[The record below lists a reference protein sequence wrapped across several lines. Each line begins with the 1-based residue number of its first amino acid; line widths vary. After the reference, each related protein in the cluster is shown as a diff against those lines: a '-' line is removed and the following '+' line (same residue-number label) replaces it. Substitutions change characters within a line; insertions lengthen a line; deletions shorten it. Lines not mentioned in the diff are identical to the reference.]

1 MPVHKVPPTSRYRV
15 KLSPIYDHNQ
25 DRPYLRGGHIEALHP
40 ELWIEIFLHNTETDF
55 RWEIAPDIS
64 SAAENGPEPNRHH
77 YLRPYVDP
85 SHPTRTASQVCRYW
99 REIVLGAPKIWS
111 RLIDCDLLPPT
122 WFKEVLRRAQD
133 VPLTV
138 LCRCVD
144 SPADEAQ
151 TYAIQ
156 RTNPNIGQLLASK
169 KQFGEFYAHLGMY
182 LLSHMAEQLIQRLQ
196 QPMPQLTT
204 FYLDVGQQRFGEML
218 WDIYE
223 KTTVNLFA
231 NQAPPLLRKLSLR
244 DYPLQSSY
252 SFLHSLT
259 YLSITDPP
267 HYFPLLAMLGQTPH
281 LQQLILELFSPD
293 EHMSPI
299 SGGSA
304 FGPTN
309 RVKLPC
315 LTQIR
320 LLGHYQGIVT
330 LLECL
335 EPAELLVLSCE
346 MDNILPGNISNSAET
361 FRRLLEP
368 KTKSKKLLS
377 DGMVFVLLWRYYTTI
392 TITSP
397 QGHLFYLSIAN
408 APWFTS
414 RDYATVLQ
422 NYSALFAS
430 CPFLLIGYAEPRES
444 FPYRLPDISAF
455 NASQNNTLLEFIRMF
470 DHVGTVAVKGMSLS
484 LMIELLSAV
493 DTSLPSLGRVIMPCS
508 ADSLCELGAFDEIAD
523 LLQKRSSV
531 GRPLQFL
538 TFQSSPGSNVRSVS
552 ILKRQLRFLRRAF
565 GVSVNFVR

>member
-1 MPVHKVPPTSRYRV
+1 MVHKVLPPISRDRV
-15 KLSPIYDHNQ
+15 KLPPINGHDRDQNQ
-25 DRPYLRGGHIEALHP
+25 PYLRGGRVEALHP
-40 ELWIEIFLHNTETDF
+40 ELWIEIFLNNTETDF
-55 RWEIAPDIS
+55 RWDIAPDIS
-64 SAAENGPEPNRHH
+64 SAAENGPEANRHQ

-85 SHPTRTASQVCRYW
+85 SRPTRTASHVCRYW
-99 REIVLGAPKIWS
+99 RGIVLSAPKIWS
-111 RLIDCDLLPPT
+111 RFIDCDLLPQA
-122 WFKEVLRRAQD
+122 WFKEVLHRAQD

-138 LCRCVD
+138 VCRCVD
-144 SPADEAQ
+144 SPTDEAQ

-169 KQFGEFYAHLGMY
+169 KEFGEFYAHLGMY
-182 LLSHMAEQLIQRLQ
+182 LLSHIAARLIQRLQ

-204 FYLDVGQQRFGEML
+204 FYLDVAQQRFGEML
-218 WDIYE
+218 WDIYDRDI
-223 KTTVNLFA
+223 VNLFA
-231 NQAPPLLRKLSLR
+231 NKAPPLLRKFSLR
-244 DYPLQSSY
+244 DYPLQASY

-281 LQQLILELFSPD
+281 LQQLILELFSPH
-293 EHMSPI
+293 EHMSPM
-299 SGGSA
+299 SGGTA

-320 LLGHYQGIVT
+320 LLGHYQAIVT

-335 EPAELLVLSCE
+335 DPAELLVLSCE
-346 MDNILPGNISNSAET
+346 VDSILPGNISNSTET
-361 FRRLLEP
+361 FRRLLGP
-368 KTKSKKLLS
+368 KAKSKTPLS
-377 DGMVFVLLWRYYTTI
+377 GGMVFVLLWRFYTTI

-414 RDYATVLQ
+414 RDYATILQ

-444 FPYRLPDISAF
+444 FPYRRPDVSTF
-455 NASQNNTLLEFIRMF
+455 NTFQNKILIEFIRIF
-470 DHVGTVAVKGMSLS
+470 NHVGTVAIKGMSIS
-484 LMIELLSAV
+484 LMVELLGAD
-493 DTSLPSLGRVIMPCS
+493 DTSLPSLGRVVMPCS

-523 LLQKRSSV
+523 LLQKRSSA
-531 GRPLQFL
+531 GRPLQYL
-538 TFQSSPGSNVRSVS
+538 TFQASQGGNPPCGQKVTFYELRS
-552 ILKRQLRFLRRAF
+552 F
-565 GVSVNFVR
+565 